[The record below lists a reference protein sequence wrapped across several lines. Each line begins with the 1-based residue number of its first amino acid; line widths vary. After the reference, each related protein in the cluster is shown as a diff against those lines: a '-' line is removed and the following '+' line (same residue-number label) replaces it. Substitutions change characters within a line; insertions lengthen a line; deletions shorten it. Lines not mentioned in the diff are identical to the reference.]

1 MTDWFVEALIPEV
14 ALRLRIDRVIYRG
27 RTEFQQVLVF
37 ENPMLGRVLA
47 LDDICQ
53 TTERDEYFYHEMI
66 AHTPILAHGEV
77 RAVLVV
83 GGGDGGT
90 LRRCLQHPVER
101 VTLVELDRQVI
112 ELCKIHLPALGAGA
126 FEDPRTELV
135 IGDGSEFVARSSDA
149 YDVIIVD
156 STDPV
161 GGPGDVLFSEGFYAD
176 CKRRLRPGGIL
187 VNQSGNPF
195 LEPDTLGNA
204 ARRLRRSFADVGCFV
219 GSVPSYAGGY
229 MAFGWASDDPAL
241 RRVPTERLASRFAAA
256 GLDTRCYTPD
266 LHAAAFALPRMI
278 GDLVA

>member
-1 MTDWFVEALIPEV
+1 MTEWFVEALIPEV

-27 RTEFQQVLVF
+27 RTEFQQVLLF

-53 TTERDEYFYHEMI
+53 TTEHDEYVYHEMI

-77 RAVLVV
+77 RRVLVV

-101 VTLVELDRQVI
+101 VTLVELDRHVI
-112 ELCKIHLPALGAGA
+112 ELCKTHLPTLGAGA

-135 IGDGSEFVARSSDA
+135 IGDGSEFVARSGDS

-176 CKRRLRPGGIL
+176 CKRRLRPGGIF

-204 ARRLRRSFADVGCFV
+204 VRRLRRSFADVGCFV

-241 RRVPTERLASRFAAA
+241 RRIPAERLASRFAAA
-256 GLDTRCYTPD
+256 GLDTRCYTPE